1 MLETLGMP
9 VETDFATF
17 ERLGNTGSVA
27 LPTALGVGLSQSN
40 FHIGTKSALL
50 GIGSGLNS
58 VMIGIEF
65 GTIAVRS
72 EL

>member
-17 ERLGNTGSVA
+17 EQLGNTGSVA
-27 LPTALGVGLSQSN
+27 LPTALGVGLSQDKFRLGSR
-40 FHIGTKSALL
+40 SALL

-58 VMIGIEF
+58 VMMGIEF
-65 GTIAVRS
+65 GNIAVQG
-72 EL
+72 E